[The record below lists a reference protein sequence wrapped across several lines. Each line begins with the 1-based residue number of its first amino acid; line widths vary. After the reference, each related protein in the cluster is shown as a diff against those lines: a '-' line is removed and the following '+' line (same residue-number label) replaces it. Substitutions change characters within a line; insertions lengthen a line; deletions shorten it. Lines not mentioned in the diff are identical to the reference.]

1 MNRVART
8 LLATA
13 ASLMSGQALAQEE
26 LPFVRT
32 DAESLEHA
40 RSWCGKLNENTS
52 LNCDVVEATRRVRI
66 ALPVMD
72 QPYYATAMC
81 SDGQRVIAATGRS
94 YAPDWHLE
102 YYNKYGT
109 YMTRCPLHWGASEHK
124 RLMRGQHR
132 PRLPAH

>member
-40 RSWCGKLNENTS
+40 RSEHARSWCGKLNENTS
-52 LNCDVVEATRRVRI
+52 LNCDDWE
-66 ALPVMD
+66 P
-72 QPYYATAMC
+72 
-81 SDGQRVIAATGRS
+81 S
-94 YAPDWHLE
+94 Y
-102 YYNKYGT
+102 
-109 YMTRCPLHWGASEHK
+109 HK